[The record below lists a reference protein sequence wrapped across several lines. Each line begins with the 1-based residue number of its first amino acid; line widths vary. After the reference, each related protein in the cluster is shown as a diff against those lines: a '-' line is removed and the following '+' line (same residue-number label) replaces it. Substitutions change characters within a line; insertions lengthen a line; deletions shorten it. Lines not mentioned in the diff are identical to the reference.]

1 MEESKENF
9 FIRVKLF
16 LQKNFWL
23 VLILLVGFAVRF
35 YGIYFDYP
43 FGVTSIWEEPHSMI
57 HLINMIEQRRL
68 LTGTYSYG
76 LLLPLLYIPG
86 LVLRVIYLA
95 LAHGLYSV
103 AALKTFLITN
113 GMGHIYIVGRWYGVM
128 FGTASIFLVY
138 KISERI
144 FKNRTSAYYAALVHS
159 FSLIPVFL
167 FHWGKLHGP
176 MTFFLLLSFYCAL
189 IFDQTKKNKYLYLSS
204 LFAAFSFAL
213 HYTGI
218 ASIIFP
224 LYAFYINKEG
234 LNFKEFFKAASVFIV
249 STATLY
255 LANLPGVIK
264 YVKDTYEFYYSKT
277 GLAGVYKVSLIERLT
292 YVFRDTFKVEP
303 IFFIIFF
310 IVLALGFRKIK
321 DKREEKFLLIGVL
334 FSFILLITIIV
345 GPHMTRW
352 LVIFIVLV
360 TIYAGGKI
368 PVYLAEK
375 NISAPLKY
383 LILAALLIPNI
394 VFAVKWDSLLNK
406 NTNNEAVAW
415 LQGNLKGD
423 ESAYS
428 FDNFIDPPLTL
439 QAVIW
444 NLDNNQRSASKK
456 ANFIKDNAVDFNK
469 LPGINMLYDYDH
481 QRYKELAGPK
491 TKYLLFYYW
500 QSGEDPNYRYDIT
513 TKKDT
518 AEKINQVKKY
528 HNLESVKNFYPSADQ
543 DIIKQGIDD
552 YTNNPLSW
560 AELWKLDKSGPFIE
574 IYKVIN

>member
-1 MEESKENF
+1 MEESKEKF
-9 FIRVKLF
+9 FIRAKSF

-23 VLILLVGFAVRF
+23 ILILLVGFTVRF

-95 LAHGLYSV
+95 LVHGLYGV
-103 AALKTFLITN
+103 AALKTFLIAN
-113 GMGHIYIVGRWYGVM
+113 GMGHIYIIGRWYGVM

-138 KISERI
+138 KISELI
-144 FKNRTSAYYAALVHS
+144 FKNRASAYYAALVHS

-176 MTFFLLLSFYCAL
+176 MTFFLLFSLYCAL
-189 IFDQTKKNKYLYLSS
+189 IFDQTKKTKYLYFSS
-204 LFAAFSFAL
+204 LFAAFSFVL

-224 LYAFYINKEG
+224 LYAFYINRRE
-234 LNFKEFFKAASVFIV
+234 LNLKKFVKAAAVFIFT
-249 STATLY
+249 TAALY
-255 LANLPGVIK
+255 LANLPGVVK
-264 YVKDTYEFYYSKT
+264 YVRDTYDFYYSKT
-277 GLAGVYKVSLIERLT
+277 GLAGQFKASLFERLT
-292 YVFRDTFKVEP
+292 FVFRDTFKVEP
-303 IFFIIFF
+303 IFFILFF
-310 IVLALGFRKIK
+310 LLLALGIRKIK
-321 DKREEKFLLIGVL
+321 ENREEKFLLAGVL
-334 FSFILLITIIV
+334 FAFLLLITIIV

-352 LVIFIVLV
+352 LVVFIVLV

-368 PVYLAEK
+368 PIYLAEK
-375 NISAPLKY
+375 NFPASWKY
-383 LILAALLIPNI
+383 LILVVLLVPNI
-394 VFAVKWDSLLNK
+394 VFAVKWDSLLSH
-406 NTNNEAVAW
+406 NTNNDAVVW
-415 LQGNLKGD
+415 LKDNLKGD
-423 ESAYS
+423 EIVYS

-439 QAVIW
+439 EAVIW
-444 NLDNNQRSASKK
+444 NLENNQRTASKK
-456 ANFIKDNAVDFNK
+456 ANFIKNNAADFQK
-469 LPGINMLYDYDH
+469 LPGINMMYDYDH

-500 QSGEDPNYRYDIT
+500 QSGDDPNYRYDIMT
-513 TKKDT
+513 RKYTY
-518 AEKINQVKKY
+518 EKINQVKKY
-528 HNLESVKNFYPSADQ
+528 HNLESVKNFYPSDDK

-560 AELWKLDKSGPFIE
+560 TDLWRLDRSGPFIE